1 MLYFESR
8 RDADVR
14 LLTVK
19 EAAEMLSLSER
30 TIQRY
35 LKSGELSCVRL
46 GRSVRIEL
54 KDLEEFVEK
63 KKQD

>member
-1 MLYFESR
+1 M
-8 RDADVR
+8 R

-19 EAAEMLSLSER
+19 EAAEILSLSER

-35 LKSGELSCVRL
+35 LKSGELACVRL
-46 GRSVRIEL
+46 GRLVRIEV

>member
-1 MLYFESR
+1 M
-8 RDADVR
+8 R
-14 LLTVK
+14 LLTAK

-35 LKSGELSCVRL
+35 LKSGELTFIRL

-54 KDLEEFVEK
+54 KDLEEFVERGK
-63 KKQD
+63 KKA

>member
-1 MLYFESR
+1 
-8 RDADVR
+8 VR

-19 EAAEMLSLSER
+19 EAAKMLSLSER

-35 LKSGELSCVRL
+35 LKSGELTYVRL